1 MAATLSC
8 SCISPAVSSDKVQSF
23 LSINRPPSTQLT
35 AASGHVSDYKRAAGT
50 SVGRRRKNGSKRDF
64 VIRSA
69 DPETVAATTDL
80 MSTFSLPAVPGF
92 SLSADNPWWTAIAGL
107 AVTVPFVLQ
116 RIMTVTKEVDV
127 VAHTVEKI
135 AKSVDKAAEEIEEA
149 LPEGGLKK
157 MVHMVEDLAEETI
170 KDAQKVE
177 NIILKVEEI
186 DEKLETLINKQQIK
200 GAEKA

>member
-8 SCISPAVSSDKVQSF
+8 SCISSAKVHSS
-23 LSINRPPSTQLT
+23 LSININPPS
-35 AASGHVSDYKRAAGT
+35 AHVFHYKRAGT
-50 SVGRRRKNGSKRDF
+50 SVGGISKKNIGSKRDF

-69 DPETVAATTDL
+69 AEPETVAAATDL
-80 MSTFSLPAVPGF
+80 MSTFSLPAIPGF

-135 AKSVDKAAEEIEEA
+135 AESVDKAAEEIEAA

-157 MVHMVEDLAEETI
+157 MVHMVEGLAEETI

-177 NIILKVEEI
+177 DIMHKVEEI
-186 DEKLETLINKQQIK
+186 DEKLETYLNKQQIK
-200 GAEKA
+200 GAEKV

>member
-8 SCISPAVSSDKVQSF
+8 SCINFAVSSDKDQRF
-23 LSINRPPSTQLT
+23 LSINSPPSTQLT
-35 AASGHVSDYKRAAGT
+35 AASAHVTQYKKAEGT

-64 VIRSA
+64 VVKSA

-80 MSTFSLPAVPGF
+80 MSTFSLPAIPGF
-92 SLSADNPWWTAIAGL
+92 SLSADNPWWAAIAGL
-107 AVTVPFVLQ
+107 AVTIPIVLQ

-135 AKSVDKAAEEIEEA
+135 AESVDKATEEIEAA

-157 MVHMVEDLAEETI
+157 MVNMVEDLAEETV
-170 KDAQKVE
+170 KDAQKVQ
-177 NIILKVEEI
+177 NIMHKVEEI
-186 DEKLETLINKQQIK
+186 DEKLESYLNKQQIK